1 MSAEQA
7 MPGSVAAVVVLA
19 AGHGKRMKSAKS
31 KVLHE
36 VCGKPM
42 LSYAV
47 AAAQTLNPDHLVV
60 VVGHMKD
67 QVIAHLDHLSIPV
80 QAVEQPEML
89 GTGHAV
95 RCGLDALPAL
105 TGEVVVTYGD
115 VPLLTGET
123 LTDLV
128 AQHRADGAGVTVL
141 TAEYDEPFGYGRVI
155 REGDEVVRIVEQR
168 DGTPEELAVHEINSG
183 IYVFDAQVLADGLA
197 TLDTSNQQGEQY
209 LTDVIAYSRSI
220 GRRVVASVTMD
231 IVQTKGV
238 NTRVELANLNRELN
252 ARICRKWQEAGVTI
266 VDPATTWIHDSVDL
280 AEDVTILPGTQL
292 QGATSIATGATIGP
306 DTTLTDVEVG
316 EGATVVRTHA
326 TLAIIGPDAAV
337 GPFSFLR
344 PGTEVGTR
352 GKIGAFVETKNAV
365 IGDGAKVPHL
375 TYCGDATIG
384 EGANIGAGTIFA
396 NYDGV
401 GKHHTT
407 VGKHSFVGSDSVLVA
422 PVEIADGAY
431 VAAGSAVTSN
441 VGPGELGV
449 CRARQRNIPSWVARK
464 RAGTKTDEAA
474 QAALAEMEQAEDV
487 Q

>member
-1 MSAEQA
+1 MSAEQSV
-7 MPGSVAAVVVLA
+7 PGSVAAVVVLA
-19 AGHGKRMKSAKS
+19 AGHGKRMKSTKS
-31 KVLHE
+31 KMLHE
-36 VCGKPM
+36 VCGKSM

-60 VVGHMKD
+60 VVGHMKE
-67 QVIAHLDHLSIPV
+67 QVLAHLEHLSIPITT
-80 QAVEQPEML
+80 AEQPEML

-95 RCGLDALPAL
+95 RCGLDAVPQLQ
-105 TGEVVVTYGD
+105 GEVVVTYGD
-115 VPLLTGET
+115 VPLLTGQT

-128 AQHRADGAGVTVL
+128 AQHRAEGAGVTVL
-141 TAEYDEPFGYGRVI
+141 TAELEDPSGYGRII

-168 DGTPEELAVHEINSG
+168 DGTAEELAVHEINSG
-183 IYVFDAQVLADGLA
+183 IYVFDAEVLAAGLG
-197 TLDTSNQQGEQY
+197 TLQTDNKQGEQY
-209 LTDVIAYSRSI
+209 LTDVIAYARSQ
-220 GRRVVASVTMD
+220 GRRVAARITTDV
-231 IVQTKGV
+231 VQTRGV
-238 NTRVELANLNRELN
+238 NNRVELAELNREMNL
-252 ARICRKWQEAGVTI
+252 RICRKWMEAGVTI
-266 VDPATTWIHDSVDL
+266 IDPATTWIHDSVDL

-292 QGATSIATGATIGP
+292 QGATSIATGAVIGP

-326 TLAIIGPDAAV
+326 SLAIIGPDTSV
-337 GPFSFLR
+337 GPFSYLR
-344 PGTEVGTR
+344 PGTELGTG

-396 NYDGV
+396 NYDGLA
-401 GKHHTT
+401 KHHTT
-407 VGKHSFVGSDSVLVA
+407 IGRHSFVGSNSVLVA

-431 VAAGSAVTSN
+431 VAAGSTVTSG

-449 CRARQRNIPSWVARK
+449 CRAQQRNIRGWVARK
-464 RAGTKTDEAA
+464 RSGTKTDEAA
-474 QAALAEMEQAEDV
+474 QTALTEAEQAEDI